1 MLGRLLPPVLV
12 AQLANHPSVFRFHQG
27 CSLRFLPLTPAPRG
41 VAVSEGD
48 RQAFAAQFGCAGS
61 KSDTDEKARPEGR
74 ADRKYF

>member
-1 MLGRLLPPVLV
+1 VLGRLLPPVLV

-48 RQAFAAQFGCAGS
+48 RQTFRGS
-61 KSDTDEKARPEGR
+61 IRLRGYPRYYGA
-74 ADRKYF
+74 